1 MTVCEIVNTSAKK
14 VGDIELKDEL
24 FAVEVQPSILHDV
37 VCMQRANR
45 RQGTASTKTR
55 GEVAGSGAKPWRQKG
70 TGRARAGTRK
80 SPIWRGG
87 GTTFGPKPR
96 DYSYKLPKKVRRL
109 ALRMALSARFGEGN
123 LIVLDEFDMPEIKT
137 KEFVKVMDNFEF
149 DNCLIVT
156 GEDNKTVQ
164 LSARNAVGYKVLPV
178 AGLNVYDI
186 LKYSK
191 LMLVQS
197 TLAQLEERLMV

>member
-1 MTVCEIVNTSAKK
+1 MAVSDIVNTSAEK

-24 FAVEVQPSILHDV
+24 FTVEVQPGILHDV

-45 RQGTASTKTR
+45 RQGSACTKTR

-70 TGRARAGTRK
+70 TGRARAGSRK
-80 SPIWRGG
+80 SPVWRGG

-109 ALRMALSARFGEGN
+109 ALRMALSARFAEGN
-123 LIVLDEFDMPEIKT
+123 LIVLDAFEMPEIKT
-137 KEFVKVMDNFEF
+137 KEFVKVMDNLDF

-156 GEDNKTVQ
+156 DADNKSVQ
-164 LSARNAVGYKVLPV
+164 LSARNVVGYKVLPV

-186 LKYSK
+186 LKYPK

>member
-1 MTVCEIVNTSAKK
+1 MAVCDVVNTSAEK

-24 FAVEVQPSILHDV
+24 FTVEVQPGILHDV

-45 RQGTASTKTR
+45 RQGSACTKTR

-70 TGRARAGTRK
+70 TGRARAGSRK
-80 SPIWRGG
+80 SPVWRGG

-109 ALRMALSARFGEGN
+109 ALRMALSARFAEGN
-123 LIVLDEFDMPEIKT
+123 LIVLDAFEMPEIKT
-137 KEFVKVMDNFEF
+137 KEFVKVMDNLDF

-156 GEDNKTVQ
+156 DADNKSVQ
-164 LSARNAVGYKVLPV
+164 LSARNVVGYKVLPV

-186 LKYSK
+186 LKYPK

>member
-1 MTVCEIVNTSAKK
+1 MTVCDVKNISAEK
-14 VGDIELKDEL
+14 VGEVELRDEL
-24 FAVEVQPSILHDV
+24 FAVDVRPSILHEV
-37 VCMQRANR
+37 VCMQRANA

-55 GEVAGSGAKPWRQKG
+55 GEVRGGGAKPWRQKG
-70 TGRARAGTRK
+70 TGRARSGTK
-80 SPIWRGG
+80 NSPVWRGG
-87 GTTFGPKPR
+87 GVAFGPKPQ

-109 ALRMALSARFGEGN
+109 ALRMALSARLGEGN
-123 LIVLDEFDMPEIKT
+123 LVIVDEFNLPSIKT
-137 KEFVKVMDNFEF
+137 KEFVNVMGNFNF
-149 DNCLIVT
+149 DNCLVIIE
-156 GEDNKTVQ
+156 EDNATVK

-197 TLAQLEERLMV
+197 SLAPLEERLMV

>member
-1 MTVCEIVNTSAKK
+1 MAVCEVVNTSAQK
-14 VGDIELKDEL
+14 VGDVELSDGL
-24 FAVEVQPSILHDV
+24 FAVEVQPGILHEV

-55 GEVAGSGAKPWRQKG
+55 GEVSGGGAKPWKQKG
-70 TGRARAGTRK
+70 TGRARSGSRT
-80 SPIWRGG
+80 SPVWRGG

-109 ALRMALSARFGEGN
+109 ALRMALSARFSEGN
-123 LIVLDEFDMPEIKT
+123 LVILDEFNMPAIKT
-137 KEFVKVMDNFEF
+137 KDFVQVMNNFQF
-149 DNCLIVT
+149 DNCLVVT
-156 GEDNKTVQ
+156 GSDDRTVS
-164 LSARNAVGYKVLPV
+164 LSARNAVGYKVLP
-178 AGLNVYDI
+178 AEGLNVYDI

-191 LMLVQS
+191 LMIVQS

>member
-1 MTVCEIVNTSAKK
+1 MAVCDVVNTSAEK
-14 VGDIELKDEL
+14 VGEIEVSDVL
-24 FAVEVQPSILHDV
+24 FGVEVNTGILHEV

-45 RQGTASTKTR
+45 RSGNASTKTR
-55 GEVAGSGAKPWRQKG
+55 GEVRGGGAKPWRQKG
-70 TGRARAGTRK
+70 TGRARAGTRT

-109 ALRMALSARFGEGN
+109 ALRMALSARMDEGN
-123 LIVLDEFDMPEIKT
+123 LVIVDQFTMAAPKT
-137 KEFVKVMDNFEF
+137 KEFVGVMKNFDF
-149 DNCLIVT
+149 TKCLIVT
-156 GEDNKTVQ
+156 DADNENVQ

-186 LKYSK
+186 LKYPK
-191 LMLVQS
+191 LMLMQS
-197 TLAQLEERLMV
+197 SLEQLEARLIV

>member
-1 MTVCEIVNTSAKK
+1 MPVCDVVNNSAEKIGEIEIRDA
-14 VGDIELKDEL
+14 LL
-24 FAVEVQPSILHDV
+24 QVEVKPAVLHEV

-45 RQGTASTKTR
+45 RSGNASTKTR
-55 GEVAGSGAKPWRQKG
+55 GEVRGGGAKPWRQKG
-70 TGRARAGTRK
+70 TGRARAGTNN

-123 LIVLDEFDMPEIKT
+123 MVVLDGFGLEAIKT
-137 KEFVKVMDNFEF
+137 SEFVKVMKNFDF
-149 DNCLIVT
+149 KDCLIVT
-156 GEDNKTVQ
+156 AGDDPLVMK
-164 LSARNAVGYKVLPV
+164 SARNVLGYKVIPV

-186 LKYSK
+186 LKHSK
-191 LMLVQS
+191 LMLVQDS
-197 TLAQLEERLMV
+197 LGMLEERLLV